1 MPSLTISEIRVEQD
15 AFNPE
20 IIRAAIRAGQKNGTI
35 KVAGKSAVPAG
46 PLTPDQIREITAQA
60 KAKGLLS
67 IPHGPQNPLPVA
79 RSGKL
84 AAEDAGVVTQWML
97 VSPEMAAQWLRNN
110 FVNRP
115 MSDDVI
121 AAYAR
126 DMLNGQWIQ
135 THQGIA
141 FNDRDHLIDGQHRL
155 TAIVRSG
162 LTVAMMVTFGLP
174 SKIEGSEMTTM
185 DAVDRGRTRSVADQL
200 KIQHGMKNGSAIAS
214 ITAALANL
222 CYNHRTRRLSVGQ
235 TLEIYRAF
243 QESVDLVIAARP
255 KDPGLKNVGVLAA
268 FAFARTADPERAH
281 RVESLFD
288 FLSFEGQTPPGKPI
302 RLLREFLISDDA
314 KLLSRGT
321 HRGVAELTLKAI
333 RLSLAGQDVDELNL
347 SPAGLDHFRSLIP
360 EIVGKVAAIFTLK

>member
-1 MPSLTISEIRVEQD
+1 MTSLTISERRVELD

-35 KVAGKSAVPAG
+35 KIAGKTPSG
-46 PLTPDQIREITAQA
+46 PLTADEIRSIA
-60 KAKGLLS
+60 KDAETKGLLT
-67 IPHGPQNPLPVA
+67 IGHGPENPVPVA
-79 RSGKL
+79 RPGHFAA
-84 AAEDAGVVTQWML
+84 AAEGVVSQWIL
-97 VSPEMAAQWLRNN
+97 VTPAMAAHWLLNN

-121 AAYAR
+121 AAYTR

-162 LTVAMMVTFGLP
+162 MTVAMMATFGLP

-222 CYNHRTRRLSVGQ
+222 CYNQRTRRLSVGQ

-243 QESVDLVIAARP
+243 QESVDLIIATRP
-255 KDPGLKNVGVLAA
+255 KEPGIKNVGVMAA
-268 FAFARTADPERAH
+268 FAFARTADPQRAH
-281 RVESLFD
+281 RVESLYD
-288 FLSFEGQTPPGKPI
+288 YLSFGGDTPPGKPI
-302 RLLREFLISDDA
+302 RLLRDFLISDDA

-321 HRGVAELTLKAI
+321 HRGVAELTLEAL
-333 RLSLAGQDVDELNL
+333 RLSLAGQDVEELNL
-347 SPAGLDHFRSLIP
+347 SSAGLDHFRSLIP
-360 EIVGKVAAIFTLK
+360 EIVGKAAAIFTLK